1 MIQSGNPL
9 VVRGRR
15 SLLSAP
21 AQIRASPIRALG
33 SYLGCLTANR
43 TLGQGC
49 KTLGLGGTPSPPCR
63 VAEPRKIRRLA
74 IVPASCDAYL
84 DRYSFA
90 TSFSHRRLLQVM
102 FNTSTLAHR
111 CRRGASTPSQP
122 FCTPCE
128 FRSGRVRSG
137 HGASRS
143 TPPLR
148 PALPGRL
155 PEFDVTGV
163 IVISPS

>member
-33 SYLGCLTANR
+33 SYPGCLTANR

-49 KTLGLGGTPSPPCR
+49 KTLGLGGTPSPSCR

-84 DRYSFA
+84 DRYSSDRNQLF
-90 TSFSHRRLLQVM
+90 
-102 FNTSTLAHR
+102 
-111 CRRGASTPSQP
+111 PP
-122 FCTPCE
+122 
-128 FRSGRVRSG
+128 
-137 HGASRS
+137 
-143 TPPLR
+143 TPPPSDVQHLHFGTSLPSGGVHPITAILHTMRIPQRSCAER
-148 PALPGRL
+148 PWRVALYTPANWPGFSLPRWRL
-155 PEFDVTGV
+155 CR
-163 IVISPS
+163 